1 MELEC
6 PKIEIDESNTHE
18 IHLNSLAIDYEI
30 EEVPIE
36 SVAAP
41 DNKNSS
47 VNTEK
52 SFKCQLCDLQFSN
65 ESCLHRHKNNLHPVV
80 PKKAK
85 LRLHENVNS
94 DDQQF
99 YGHFH

>member
-6 PKIEIDESNTHE
+6 PKAEIDESKTHE
-18 IHLNSLAIDYEI
+18 THLNSSAIDHEI

-52 SFKCQLCDLQFSN
+52 SFKCELCDLQFSN
-65 ESCLHRHKNNLHPVV
+65 DTGCLYKEGIKNCSMID
-80 PKKAK
+80 K
-85 LRLHENVNS
+85 EI
-94 DDQQF
+94 QEE
-99 YGHFH
+99 